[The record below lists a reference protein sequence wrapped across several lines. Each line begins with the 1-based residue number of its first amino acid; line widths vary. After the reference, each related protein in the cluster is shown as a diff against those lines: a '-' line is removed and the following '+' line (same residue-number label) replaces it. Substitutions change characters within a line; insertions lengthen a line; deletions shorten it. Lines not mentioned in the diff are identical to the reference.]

1 MSFRKRALASLL
13 SVAMVWSLTP
23 VGAIAYADD
32 DIVADDAAVVEV
44 PLDEGG
50 DPSDTG
56 STNQGNTD
64 GSDDQGQPTDG
75 AEDGTGAEGDG
86 GSDGTSSETTDEV
99 TPVDDVT
106 TDGVVVDE
114 TSTDEV
120 VEEDPEAADKQ
131 DEATDAEKAED
142 EKKAEDAKK
151 DEQQVKLAA
160 PSATPGLSVQAH
172 VQNVGWQKAVTSGKT
187 AGTSG
192 RSLRVEGLKISITG
206 DKTKIPSGSI
216 EYRTHVENIGWQDWV
231 KDGALAGTSGQSLRI
246 EAMQIR
252 LTGEL
257 ADQYDVY
264 YQVHAQN
271 EGWMAVASNGELT
284 GTSGKA
290 YRLEAL
296 RVWLVKKGGAAPNPA
311 TDTTKTF
318 DGIQGLKGTAH
329 VQNVGWMGSVGN
341 GKVVGTTGRGLRL
354 EAFKLA
360 MEGVEI
366 GGDIRYRA
374 HVQNIGWQGWKK
386 NGGIAGSV
394 GRGLRI
400 EAIEIDLTGDLESTY
415 DVYYRTHVSN
425 VGWLAWAK
433 EGETAGSTGM
443 SQRVEAIQVKLV
455 KKGGAAPSNDDA
467 AYKEPCIKSVTLQYS
482 VKVQGDSS
490 WQGWKKNGQTA
501 GSTGK
506 GLRITGLRA
515 TISGE
520 SGNIAYEFGVQD
532 QADKGWVSGSAVKNG
547 ADCLDNGKRVE
558 IVRLRLSGTVAT
570 TYDVYYRAH
579 VQNIGWTGWGKN
591 GQSVGSKELAYR
603 IEAIQVKLVPKGG
616 SAPGSTAYHLY
627 DKNGTHYDIFK
638 KAQGYSSSTG
648 YLLLVDTNNCWVGVF
663 TGSRGNWN
671 PKYYWRCSCGKDSSP
686 TVKGVFTTQTSS
698 LHFGEEHGYT
708 CWYATQIYGDYLFHS
723 VKYQPGSQ
731 TALKDGRLGRH
742 ISMGCVRLPIEDAKW
757 IYYNIPDGTTVVTY

>member
-1 MSFRKRALASLL
+1 
-13 SVAMVWSLTP
+13 MVWSLTP

-32 DIVADDAAVVEV
+32 DVVTDDATVVEV
-44 PLDEGG
+44 PLEEGG

-64 GSDDQGQPTDG
+64 DSGNQGQPTDG
-75 AEDGTGAEGDG
+75 TEDGTGTEGDG
-86 GSDGTSSETTDEV
+86 GSDGTGSETTDDV
-99 TPVDDVT
+99 TPVDDT
-106 TDGVVVDE
+106 TGDDVVVDE
-114 TSTDEV
+114 TTTTTTTDGVAEEV
-120 VEEDPEAADKQ
+120 PEAADKQ
-131 DEATDAEKAED
+131 DEAEDAEKAE
-142 EKKAEDAKK
+142 EAKKSEDAKK
-151 DEQQVKLAA
+151 DEKKDEQEVKLAA

-172 VQNVGWQKAVTSGKT
+172 VQNIGWQKAVTSGKT

-192 RSLRVEGLKISITG
+192 KALRVEGLKISITG

-216 EYRTHVENIGWQDWV
+216 EYRTHVQNIGWQDWV
-231 KDGALAGTSGQSLRI
+231 KDGALAGTSGQALRI

-311 TDTTKTF
+311 TDTSKTF

-329 VQNVGWMGSVGN
+329 VQNIGWMGSVGN
-341 GKVVGTTGRGLRL
+341 GKALGTTGKGLRL
-354 EAFKLA
+354 EAFNLA
-360 MEGVEI
+360 VEGLDLS
-366 GGDIRYRA
+366 GDIRYRA

-386 NGGIAGSV
+386 NGQTAGSI
-394 GRGLRI
+394 GRGLRV
-400 EAIEIDLTGDLESTY
+400 EAVEIDLTGELESTY
-415 DVYYRTHVSN
+415 DVYYRAHVSN
-425 VGWLAWAK
+425 IGWLAWAK

-443 SQRVEAIQVKLV
+443 SQRVEALQVQLV
-455 KKGGAAPSNDDA
+455 KKGDPAPSNDGA
-467 AYKEPCIKSVTLQYS
+467 AYNQPCIKSATLQYS
-482 VKVQGDSS
+482 VKVQGSSS

-501 GSTGK
+501 GTTGK
-506 GLRITGLRA
+506 GLRITGLKA

-520 SGNIAYEFGVQD
+520 SGNILYEFGVQN
-532 QADKGWVSGSAVKNG
+532 QVDKGWVAGSAVKNG
-547 ADCLDNGKRVE
+547 AECLDNGKRVE
-558 IVRLRLSGTVAT
+558 IVRLKLSGTVSK
-570 TYDVYYRAH
+570 TYDIWYRAH
-579 VQNIGWTGWGKN
+579 VQNLGWSGWGKN
-591 GQSVGSKELAYR
+591 GQSVGSKELGYR
-603 IEAIQVKLVPKGG
+603 IESIQIKLVPKGG
-616 SAPGSTAYHLY
+616 SAPGATAFRLY
-627 DKNGTHYDIFK
+627 DRNGTHYDIYK

-648 YLLLVDTNNCWVGVF
+648 YLLMVDTNDCWVGVF

-671 PKYYWRCSCGKDSSP
+671 PKYYWRCSVGKDSTP
-686 TVKGVFTTQTSS
+686 TIKGVFTTETSS
-698 LHFGEEHGYT
+698 LHFGEEHGYS

-723 VKYQPGSQ
+723 VKFQPGSQ
-731 TALKDGRLGRH
+731 TAPKDTRLGRH
-742 ISMGCVRLPIEDAKW
+742 ISMGCVRLPLEDARW